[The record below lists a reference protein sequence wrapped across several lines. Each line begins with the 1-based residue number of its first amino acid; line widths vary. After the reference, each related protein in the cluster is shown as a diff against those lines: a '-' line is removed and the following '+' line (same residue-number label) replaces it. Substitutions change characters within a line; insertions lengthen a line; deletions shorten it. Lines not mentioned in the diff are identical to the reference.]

1 MGAWSRFT
9 RTLFGGSHREEIR
22 EELEFHLAMD
32 VHEGRGP
39 RDARLRLGNT
49 TRIVEDT
56 RAMGVVAWLE
66 SVGQDLRYGWR
77 QLRHAPRLT
86 AAVVLSLAIGLGANT
101 AIATL
106 VDAAILRPLPLPDAG
121 ELQVVE
127 WTNAGWPAGSSPI
140 RVRGRMQRI
149 EGGRMRGTSVSE
161 PLYRAFAAEQTAFNA
176 LIGVGSPRGPLSVS
190 RGGAPAEQLNARYVS
205 ANLFAALGVR
215 LVRGRPFLNEEDR
228 TGAAPVAI
236 VSHRFWTS
244 HLGGDAGAL
253 ERPVRINN
261 TLVPIV
267 GVAPPGFF
275 GLTVGEWVDVY
286 VPLASRDVIEPF
298 DPLPPGGASNFWWV
312 RLMARSKPG
321 GPDPGALTEA
331 SRLLRSLASG
341 TADETG
347 LELATRSGRR
357 GFEPGAPAERRALG
371 ILMLL
376 VGVLLLIV
384 CANVANLLLSR
395 SVHRQHESAVRLAL
409 GAGRIRLFRQ
419 HLVESGMFAA
429 LGGAVGVGLGYVL
442 AQALHQVFQAGTAPG
457 SAFSL
462 RLDLRILGFSAALAI
477 FTALLFGLA
486 PSLRAMR
493 ADVHGALA
501 THGRSVVGGRLRL
514 PKLLVA
520 IQFALCLA
528 ALVAAGLL
536 GRTLQNLGSTDV
548 GFDAEGLSYATV
560 NPVQAGQPRDRIA
573 SYLARLED
581 AFAAIPGVVAVGT
594 LKDRML
600 QGGGSFNVAST
611 PDGPPPRLD
620 GISGPNPDAMVIE
633 NLVGSDLLE
642 TLRVPILSGR
652 AFTALDLQMSRRV
665 ALVDEVFAARFFP
678 GQDPIG
684 RSFTWSGA
692 SIDVIGVVRTTRQM
706 GLRQDAMP
714 TVYLPMGPE
723 DVDGPVYFAIRAG
736 LPPEQLAAAVR
747 QAAKSVDSTVPV
759 TEFHTQEALI
769 DRMLRTERLLAL
781 VSVAFSV
788 IAVTLAAIG
797 LGGLLAYA
805 VARRTNELG
814 IRMTLGASAR
824 DLSHLVMR
832 DALSMLA
839 AGVLLGLPVAYL
851 VARYLQASLFD
862 LQPADPLIAALSLA
876 SLTAV
881 ALIAAWLPAH
891 RAARISPVD
900 ALREF

>member
-1 MGAWSRFT
+1 MSRWSRFV
-9 RTLFGGSHREEIR
+9 RTLFGGSHREDIR
-22 EELEFHLAMD
+22 EELEFHIAMD
-32 VHEGRGP
+32 MQEGRER
-39 RDARLRLGNT
+39 RDAHLRLGNT
-49 TRIVEDT
+49 TRIAEDT
-56 RAMGVVAWLE
+56 RAMGVVGWLE
-66 SVGQDLRYGWR
+66 SVGRDLHYGWR
-77 QLRHAPRLT
+77 QVRRAPRLT
-86 AAVVLSLAIGLGANT
+86 TAVVLSLAIGLGANT

-106 VDAAILRPLPLPDAG
+106 VDAAVLRPLPVPDARD
-121 ELQVVE
+121 LQVVE
-127 WTNAGWPAGSSPI
+127 WTNAGWPAGGPPI

-161 PLYRAFAAEQTAFNA
+161 PLYRAFAAEQTAFKA
-176 LIGVGSPRGPLSVS
+176 LIGVGSPRGPVSVS
-190 RGGAPAEQLNARYVS
+190 RGGAPAEQLNAQYVS
-205 ANLFAALGVR
+205 ANFFGALGVR
-215 LVRGRPFLNEEDR
+215 LVRGRPFLSEEDH
-228 TGAAPVAI
+228 TDAAPVAI

-244 HLGGDAGAL
+244 HLEGDATAL

-298 DPLPPGGASNFWWV
+298 DPLPPGGASSFWWV
-312 RLMARSKPG
+312 RLMATSNPG
-321 GPDPGALTEA
+321 GPVPAALTEA
-331 SRLLRSLASG
+331 NQLLRSLAGG
-341 TADETG
+341 TAQETG
-347 LELATRSGRR
+347 LELVTRSGRR
-357 GFEPGAPAERRALG
+357 GFEPGAPAERRALW

-419 HLVESGMFAA
+419 HLVESGLFAA
-429 LGGAVGVGLGYVL
+429 LGGAAGIGLGYVL
-442 AQALHQVFQAGTAPG
+442 AQALHALFQAGTAPG

-462 RLDLRILGFSAALAI
+462 QLDLRILGFSAVLAI
-477 FTALLFGLA
+477 GTAMLFGLA

-493 ADVHGALA
+493 ADVHGALV
-501 THGRSVVGGRLRL
+501 TQGRSVIGYRLRL

-520 IQFALCLA
+520 IQFALCLS

-560 NPVQAGQPRDRIA
+560 DPVRAGQPPDRIA
-573 SYLARLED
+573 SYLTRLE
-581 AFAAIPGVVAVGT
+581 AAVAAIPGVVAVAP

-611 PDGPPPRLD
+611 PDGPPPRRD
-620 GISGPNPDAMVIE
+620 GIVGPNPEAMVIE
-633 NLVGSDLLE
+633 NVVGSDLLE
-642 TLRVPILSGR
+642 TLRVPLLSGR
-652 AFTALDLQMSRRV
+652 AFTALDLQTSRRV

-678 GQDPIG
+678 GQEPIG

-692 SIDVIGVVRTTRQM
+692 SIDVIGLVRTTRQM
-706 GLRQDAMP
+706 GLRDDAMP

-723 DVDGPVYFAIRAG
+723 DVDGPVHFAIRAAV
-736 LPPEQLAAAVR
+736 PPEQLAAAVR
-747 QAAKSVDSTVPV
+747 QAATSVDATVPV
-759 TEFHTQEALI
+759 TEFHTQDGLI
-769 DRMLRTERLLAL
+769 DRLLRTERLLAL
-781 VSVAFSV
+781 VSAAFSA
-788 IAVTLAAIG
+788 IAVTLAIIG

-824 DLSHLVMR
+824 DLSRLVIR

-839 AGVLLGLPVAYL
+839 GGVLLGLPTAYFM
-851 VARYLQASLFD
+851 ARYLQASLFE
-862 LQPADPLIAALSLA
+862 LQPADPLVAVLSLM

-881 ALIAAWLPAH
+881 ALLAAWLPAH
-891 RAARISPVD
+891 RAARISPID
-900 ALREF
+900 ALRER